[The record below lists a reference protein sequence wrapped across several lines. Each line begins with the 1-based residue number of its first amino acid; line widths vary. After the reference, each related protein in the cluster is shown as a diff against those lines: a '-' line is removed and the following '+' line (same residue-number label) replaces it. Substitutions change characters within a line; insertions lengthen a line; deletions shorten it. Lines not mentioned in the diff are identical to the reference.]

1 METNEIFGYLGVA
14 PESDDGQPGQGG
26 TADPQGQ
33 SGAAANVQEKPAG
46 ELSQGAG
53 STTPTASQRAQ
64 GEQGGQASSGQVEQ
78 QEGAMAGGR
87 PTWKAH
93 LKKTC

>member
-33 SGAAANVQEKPAG
+33 SGAAANVQEQPAG
-46 ELSQGAG
+46 ELGQGAG
-53 STTPTASQRAQ
+53 STTPTASMEPRGSKAVRLPADRENSRRAPWP
-64 GEQGGQASSGQVEQ
+64 
-78 QEGAMAGGR
+78 AGD
-87 PTWKAH
+87 PP
-93 LKKTC
+93 